1 MKKAKKVLL
10 LVLCAALLVGA
21 SVAGTVAYL
30 TSQDQVVNTF
40 TVGKVQIGLDE
51 ASVNVDGTYVTNHEN
66 HVKTNDYH
74 LLPGMTYI
82 KDPTVTVKANSEKA
96 YIRMLVKVTNIVNL
110 EAVFTDASYYGTDA
124 DGNKVFLL
132 QNLVDGWD
140 PAIWVYEG
148 YTADGNNGTYEFR
161 YFAPVDT
168 MNGNDLILDD
178 LFETITI
185 PGEDVDSDNIAY
197 LDYVQIDVVAQ
208 AIQAAGFAA
217 DGDKTAED
225 VAWEAFN

>member
-1 MKKAKKVLL
+1 MKKAKKIVALL
-10 LVLCAALLVGA
+10 LCAVLLVGA

-30 TSQDQVVNTF
+30 TSRDQVTNTF
-40 TVGKVQIGLDE
+40 TVGQVKIELDE
-51 ASVNVDGTYVTNHEN
+51 AKVGEDGRYVDHDDR
-66 HVKTNDYH
+66 VKTNDYH
-74 LLPGMTYI
+74 LLPGMTYD
-82 KDPTVTVKANSEKA
+82 KDPTVTVKAGSDQA
-96 YIRMLVKVTNIVNL
+96 YVRMLVKVTNIVNL
-110 EAVFTDASYYGTDA
+110 KYVFDDASYYAA
-124 DGNKVFLL
+124 DGTFLL
-132 QNLVDGWD
+132 QNLIDGWD
-140 PAIWVYEG
+140 PTIWVYEG
-148 YTADGNNGTYEFR
+148 YTPDGDNGTYEFR

-168 MNGNDLILDD
+168 LDGQDLVLDD

>member
-10 LVLCAALLVGA
+10 LVLCAVLLVGA

-30 TSQDQVVNTF
+30 TSQDTVVNTF
-40 TVGKVQIGLDE
+40 TVGQVQIGLDE
-51 ASVNVDGTYVTNHEN
+51 ADVNDDGTYVTDHEN
-66 HVKTNDYH
+66 RVKTNDYH

-96 YIRMLVKVTNIVNL
+96 YVRMLVKVTNIVNL
-110 EAVFTDASYYGTDA
+110 KAVFDDPSYYGTD
-124 DGNKVFLL
+124 GTFLL
-132 QNLVDGWD
+132 QNLVGGWD
-140 PAIWVYEG
+140 PTIWVYEG

-168 MNGNDLILDD
+168 LDGQDLVLDD

-208 AIQAAGFAA
+208 AIQAAGFAT